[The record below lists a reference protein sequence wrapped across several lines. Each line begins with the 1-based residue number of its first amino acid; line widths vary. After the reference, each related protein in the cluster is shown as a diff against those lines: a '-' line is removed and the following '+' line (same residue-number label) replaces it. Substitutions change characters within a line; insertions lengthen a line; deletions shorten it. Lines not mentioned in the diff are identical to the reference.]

1 MYIYIYMRYLHG
13 RILQYA
19 VCIHSIFHHSVMSIP
34 IFIVAV
40 VVYILLYSLP
50 FVKKYS
56 CNVTMK
62 ANEDF
67 GVIRLD
73 KTTLKCHLPNEVDAA
88 LKLLESEMNS
98 ETSGN
103 EYYDLGFDYEESF
116 L

>member
-1 MYIYIYMRYLHG
+1 MRVVVYYSTLFAFMPYCIILSHVYIHM
-13 RILQYA
+13 
-19 VCIHSIFHHSVMSIP
+19 CIP
-34 IFIVAV
+34 IFIVAI
-40 VVYILLYSLP
+40 VVYISLYSLP

-88 LKLLESEMNS
+88 LKLLKSEMNS

-103 EYYDLGFDYEESF
+103 EYYDLGIDYEETF
-116 L
+116 F